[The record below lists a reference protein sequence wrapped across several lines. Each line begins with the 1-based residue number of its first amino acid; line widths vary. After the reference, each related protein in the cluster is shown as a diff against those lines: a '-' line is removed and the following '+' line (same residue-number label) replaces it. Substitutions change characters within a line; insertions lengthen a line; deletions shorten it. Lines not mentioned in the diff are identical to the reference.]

1 MERIFLKIQMFKLKS
16 IKFYVGIKTILHF
29 KKSELV
35 HYPWMISI
43 VYFVYISMYVH
54 IHSKKI
60 TIKAINTIIVLVKN
74 RLNLVRLRKVFFI
87 NK

>member
-16 IKFYVGIKTILHF
+16 IKFYVEIKTILRF

-35 HYPWMISI
+35 YYPWMISI

-60 TIKAINTIIVLVKN
+60 TIKAINTLIFNI
-74 RLNLVRLRKVFFI
+74 REEYSTQI
-87 NK
+87 SH